1 MQARQRQG
9 GLGLHLTTFPA
20 KALGVT
26 AASQEKAP
34 DARLI
39 SCAAPLLLPLQQ
51 PPAVASQILE
61 DWKAANSDLLGKPRK
76 LGTGERGH
84 LAPDHAFGLP
94 SMRHGPEP
102 GVDKLIQVKRGCGG
116 L

>member
-1 MQARQRQG
+1 MQARQRQE
-9 GLGLHLTTFPA
+9 GLGLCLTTLLA
-20 KALGVT
+20 KALGAT
-26 AASQEKAP
+26 AASQGEAP
-34 DARLI
+34 DAHLI
-39 SCAAPLLLPLQQ
+39 GCAAPLLLPSQQ

-61 DWKAANSDLLGKPRK
+61 DWKAANTDLLGKPRK

-102 GVDKLIQVKRGCGG
+102 GVDKLIQVRNRCSG

>member
-1 MQARQRQG
+1 MPAWHRQG
-9 GLGLHLTTFPA
+9 LCSTWQPA
-20 KALGVT
+20 CTGT
-26 AASQEKAP
+26 CSSRCITGEGT

-39 SCAAPLLLPLQQ
+39 GCAAPLLLPSQQ

-61 DWKAANSDLLGKPRK
+61 DWKAANTDLLGKPRK

-102 GVDKLIQVKRGCGG
+102 GVDKLIQVKRGCSG
-116 L
+116 LKR